1 MMRRCMALGVA
12 MCMLT
17 CMPME
22 AFAVENSLG
31 TDTSVAT
38 QNEISQEQ
46 RAQLE
51 QQYEPIQ
58 KRIEEEN
65 IPISITVDDFIE
77 EYAYGQDVYGTV
89 EEYVSRYN
97 ALIDEAAANVEVG
110 EPEDGASDEDVIE
123 GEESSNQGASPEW
136 YYNTGEK
143 LPRSV
148 AYNRNIIPAVEKGD
162 IVYEAQGGLGVTGHI
177 AIVEGKYYSAEKKQ
191 YYVRLI
197 EAIQQGVCRSVLVDQ
212 RVVDKTV
219 TVYRVTGASNAQ
231 KNAAVSFCRSQLG
244 KKYHCDFSHDTSA
257 SEKDWYCSE
266 LVWAAYKNQGID
278 IETKGSVNEP
288 GVTPRDIA
296 RASNHTTC
304 PINGA
309 KPENSLKDISNH
321 WAKDQIRYVVGNGLM
336 SGVSSTAFEPN
347 TAMTRAM
354 IVTVLYRMENEPNAA
369 KNVFSDVP
377 NGMWYTDAISWA
389 HRNNIVSGY
398 SSDKFGPNDPV
409 TREQAAVIMYRY
421 AKMRNYNTAYTDSSL
436 NKFSDKGSISSY
448 AVTAMKWATSRGVMT
463 GTSSTTIA
471 PKTNIT
477 RAQTA
482 TMLKNFLEKTAR

>member
-1 MMRRCMALGVA
+1 MMRRWMALGVA

-17 CMPME
+17 CVPME
-22 AFAVENSLG
+22 AFAVEDSLG
-31 TDTSVAT
+31 TEISEAT
-38 QNEISQEQ
+38 QNEISQEEK
-46 RAQLE
+46 AQLE

-65 IPISITVDDFIE
+65 LPISITVDGFIE
-77 EYAYGQDVYGTV
+77 EYTYGKDVYGTV

-97 ALIDEAAANVEVG
+97 ALLDEAAANVEVS

-123 GEESSNQGASPEW
+123 GEVSSNQGASPAW

-148 AYNRNIIPAVEKGD
+148 AYNKNILSAVEKGD
-162 IVYEAQGGLGVTGHI
+162 IVYEAKGGFGVTGHI

-212 RVVDKTV
+212 RVDDKSV

-244 KKYHCDFSHDTSA
+244 KKYNCDLERNTSA
-257 SEKDWYCSE
+257 NEKDWYCSE

-278 IETKGSVNEP
+278 IETKGSINEP

-296 RASNHTTC
+296 RASNHTAC
-304 PINGA
+304 SISGA
-309 KPENSLKDISNH
+309 KPEDNLKDISNH
-321 WAKDQIRYVVGNGLM
+321 WAKNQIRYVVGNGLM
-336 SGVSSTAFEPN
+336 GGVSSTKFEPDG
-347 TAMTRAM
+347 AMTRAM
-354 IVTVLYRMENEPNAA
+354 LVTVLYGMENKPNAA
-369 KNVFSDVP
+369 QNTFSDVP

-389 HRNNIVSGY
+389 HRNNIVGGY
-398 SSDKFGPNDPV
+398 SSDKFGPYDPV
-409 TREQAAVIMYRY
+409 TREQAALIMYKY

-436 NKFSDKGSISSY
+436 DKFSDKGSISSY
-448 AVTAMKWATSRGVMT
+448 AVTAMKWAASRGVMS

-471 PKTNIT
+471 PKASIT

-482 TMLKNFLEKTAR
+482 AMLKNFLEKTAR

>member
-1 MMRRCMALGVA
+1 M
-12 MCMLT
+12 
-17 CMPME
+17 
-22 AFAVENSLG
+22 
-31 TDTSVAT
+31 
-38 QNEISQEQ
+38 
-46 RAQLE
+46 
-51 QQYEPIQ
+51 
-58 KRIEEEN
+58 
-65 IPISITVDDFIE
+65 
-77 EYAYGQDVYGTV
+77 
-89 EEYVSRYN
+89 
-97 ALIDEAAANVEVG
+97 
-110 EPEDGASDEDVIE
+110 
-123 GEESSNQGASPEW
+123 
-136 YYNTGEK
+136 
-143 LPRSV
+143 
-148 AYNRNIIPAVEKGD
+148 EKGD

-244 KKYHCDFSHDTSA
+244 KKYHCDLSHDTSA

-482 TMLKNFLEKTAR
+482 TMLKDFLEKTAR